1 MSSVTEE
8 KLSTGDVT
16 NMNQSGN
23 STVNTIGNQD
33 QTSSKPN
40 TLVEIENKKE
50 QVKSP
55 IREDQIQIAVQFLT
69 KVISAPKDKKIE
81 FLKSKGLS
89 MEEINIA
96 FSRVSNT
103 NVTSTQNAVQNVVNP
118 PVNTQPPLPSRP
130 STIVPNYTQPI
141 HEQPIQKSYLM
152 SKYIIGLIMIS
163 VGGGVVFMIKKWQEW
178 VVNVYRPFVKLYK
191 EHLQIRLTLMQN
203 HLMDNLP
210 YFNLFKKI
218 SDCEE
223 TDLSIL
229 KSFKQ
234 MVYNNSKNLS
244 KTQIIIQDIQ
254 KSEGLDLNSVN
265 ESVKELAR
273 DVRQAVYYPSEGRSA
288 SQKDVQAI
296 KSEIRS
302 LKGILLS
309 RRNFPTTSV
318 SG

>member
-1 MSSVTEE
+1 MDKKLESNPLSEEGNENLEIKSEKHIQSENSLKDSMSSVTEE
-8 KLSTGDVT
+8 KLSTGDDT

-33 QTSSKPN
+33 QTSSKSN

-96 FSRVSNT
+96 F
-103 NVTSTQNAVQNVVNP
+103 
-118 PVNTQPPLPSRP
+118 
-130 STIVPNYTQPI
+130 
-141 HEQPIQKSYLM
+141 
-152 SKYIIGLIMIS
+152 
-163 VGGGVVFMIKKWQEW
+163 
-178 VVNVYRPFVKLYK
+178 
-191 EHLQIRLTLMQN
+191 
-203 HLMDNLP
+203 
-210 YFNLFKKI
+210 
-218 SDCEE
+218 
-223 TDLSIL
+223 SIL